1 MKKKKKTE
9 KSLDEYHIPLMQ
21 TASKHSF
28 IVIFQAP
35 AEMVRDIFLCGV
47 LNHHLRERF
56 YKEGGDLTVQKMIHI
71 VDSYAKNYDTT
82 GSLDS
87 VSVKSEPLDDDQDD
101 NFDVSLNLSFSL
113 CVPLK
118 YAG

>member
-1 MKKKKKTE
+1 
-9 KSLDEYHIPLMQ
+9 MQ

-71 VDSYAKNYDTT
+71 VDSHAKNYDTT

-87 VSVKSEPLDDDQDD
+87 DSVSVKSEPLDVDDDQDD
-101 NFDVSLNLSFSL
+101 NFDVSLNQ
-113 CVPLK
+113 
-118 YAG
+118 